1 MAPPAQGAGVRPRP
15 GHLRPE
21 DDIPRKE
28 AAGRLAGYRRQVSDR
43 SSVLGRVPRN
53 RPVLIDRF
61 LALAYVLT
69 ALLVTAARVAEGAP
83 MGGLPVWLAGPI
95 VAALGVPLAVR
106 RRWPRPVLGFVLAWG
121 TVVALFLG
129 VLAEPIAAATFALYT
144 VALTQPRIRWV
155 PTRGIG
161 IAGVAVILGMAM
173 LGPAPGWTTA
183 STFVLGAGILGATW
197 TLGRVVRERRL
208 EAARTAER
216 FARQAVIDE
225 RLRIARELHDVVAH
239 GMSLIAV
246 KSGVLRHVLQVQ
258 TEAGRRVEDRHAGA
272 TPTSEALLGELADAL
287 AVIES
292 TSRGALAEMRHLLGV
307 LRNDGADLG
316 GNTGVD
322 GVAASGDSAPL
333 RPAPGLAQLPDLTR
347 RAAAAGVPVELE
359 VSTSDPLPDG
369 VELSV
374 YRIVQEAVTNVVR
387 HAAPARCRVRV
398 EARAG
403 VVAVQVTDDG
413 PGVRTLPDPN
423 AGVGEHDGD
432 PGPRGGHGLV
442 GMRERV
448 AMYGGTFDAG
458 PRPAGGFEVS
468 ARIPYERADQNARAL
483 A

>member
-1 MAPPAQGAGVRPRP
+1 MNDRP
-15 GHLRPE
+15 
-21 DDIPRKE
+21 
-28 AAGRLAGYRRQVSDR
+28 
-43 SSVLGRVPRN
+43 SVLGRVPHT
-53 RPVLIDRF
+53 RPVVIDRF

-69 ALLVTAARVAEGAP
+69 ALVVTAARVAQGAP
-83 MGGLPVWLAGPI
+83 MGGLPDWVAAPI

-106 RRWPRPVLGFVLAWG
+106 RRWPRAVLGLVLAWG
-121 TVVALFLG
+121 TVVALYLG

-144 VALTQPRIRWV
+144 VALTAPRIRWM

-161 IAGVAVILGMAM
+161 IAGVSVILGMAM

-183 STFVLGAGILGATW
+183 TTVVLGAGILAATW

-239 GMSLIAV
+239 SMSLIAV

-258 TEAGRRVEDRHAGA
+258 TESGRLVGDPHAGA
-272 TPTSEALLGELADAL
+272 TPTSEALVGELADAL

-316 GNTGVD
+316 GTTDGTIGGGTDSSTGVD
-322 GVAASGDSAPL
+322 AAPL

-347 RAAAAGVPVELE
+347 RAAGAGVHVELD

-387 HAAPARCRVRV
+387 HAAPARCRVHV

-403 VVAVQVTDDG
+403 VVAIQVSDDG

-423 AGVGEHDGD
+423 AGVGERDGD
-432 PGPRGGHGLV
+432 LGPRGRHGLV

-468 ARIPYERADQNARAL
+468 ARIPYEPADQNARTL

>member
-1 MAPPAQGAGVRPRP
+1 M
-15 GHLRPE
+15 
-21 DDIPRKE
+21 
-28 AAGRLAGYRRQVSDR
+28 
-43 SSVLGRVPRN
+43 
-53 RPVLIDRF
+53 IDRF

-69 ALLVTAARVAEGAP
+69 ALVVTAARVAQGVP
-83 MGGLPVWLAGPI
+83 MGGLPIWVAGPI

-106 RRWPRPVLGFVLAWG
+106 RRWPRAVLGLILAWG

-129 VLAEPIAAATFALYT
+129 VLAEPIAAVTFALYT
-144 VALTQPRIRWV
+144 VALTAPRIRWI

-183 STFVLGAGILGATW
+183 TTIAFGAGILAATW

-239 GMSLIAV
+239 SMSLIAV

-258 TEAGRRVEDRHAGA
+258 TEPGRRVEDPHAGV
-272 TPTSEALLGELADAL
+272 TPTSEALFGELADTL

-316 GNTGVD
+316 GTTGGTTRGNTSRGTGVD
-322 GVAASGDSAPL
+322 AGADAAPL

-347 RAAAAGVPVELE
+347 RAAGGGVHVELD

-403 VVAVQVTDDG
+403 VVAIQVSDDG

-423 AGVGEHDGD
+423 AGVGERDGD
-432 PGPRGGHGLV
+432 LGPRGGHGLV

-458 PRPAGGFEVS
+458 LRPAGGFEVS
-468 ARIPYERADQNARAL
+468 ARIPYEPADQNARAL